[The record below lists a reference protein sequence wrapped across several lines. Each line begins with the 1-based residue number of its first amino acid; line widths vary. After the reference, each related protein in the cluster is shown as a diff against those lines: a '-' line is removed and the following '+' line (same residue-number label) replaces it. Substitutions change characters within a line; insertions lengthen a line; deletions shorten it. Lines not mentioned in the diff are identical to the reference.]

1 MNERKTTN
9 LLLLML
15 VIPLVFYL
23 LKTLSFIFVPLIS
36 AMFITLLFLPLMRWL
51 KKRGIPQI
59 INIFI
64 VIIIIA
70 VFFKVAGELI
80 QLSSREILATDNL
93 FFDKAKV
100 KIADLTRSLESFF
113 GITFL
118 QGEDNVQ
125 SFINKETLLK
135 NIVPTV
141 DFISSTVSK
150 TLTTVFL
157 VLLLLAGSVDIQKL
171 LNSFVL
177 KKEFSSIKTFM
188 KIEKDLVTFI
198 KVKFFISLATGI
210 GIGIA
215 CWGFGVSFPIFW
227 GLFAFAINFLQM
239 IGSVITVIAVSIFAF
254 VEIETMSILF
264 FFILTSIGVQVLF
277 GAILEPI
284 FMGKSFSINVIT
296 ILIMLMLWGYIWGIP
311 GLIMSIPI
319 TVFLKILFDQFP
331 RTRLISQLMQGN
343 SEPVSVKLPSL
354 MQDRKKD

>member
-9 LLLLML
+9 ILLLML

-23 LKTLSFIFVPLIS
+23 LKLLSFIFVPLIS

-51 KKRGIPQI
+51 KKRGIPKFV
-59 INIFI
+59 NICI
-64 VIIIIA
+64 VILIIA
-70 VFFKVAGELI
+70 VFFKVSGELI
-80 QLSSREILATDNL
+80 QLSSREILATDND
-93 FFDKAKV
+93 FFDKAKD
-100 KIADLTRSLESFF
+100 KITELIRSLEAFF
-113 GITFL
+113 GITFM
-118 QGEDNVQ
+118 QGEDNVK
-125 SFINKETLLK
+125 SLINKETLLK
-135 NIVPTV
+135 NIIPTV

-171 LNSFVL
+171 LNSLIL

-188 KIEKDLVTFI
+188 KIERDLVTFI
-198 KVKFFISLATGI
+198 KVKFFISLFTGI
-210 GIGIA
+210 GIGVA
-215 CWGFGVSFPIFW
+215 CWSFGVSFPIFW
-227 GLFAFAINFLQM
+227 GLFAFAINFLQL
-239 IGSVITVIAVSIFAF
+239 IGSVITVIAVSVFAF
-254 VEIETMSILF
+254 VEIEVTSILL

-331 RTRLISQLMQGN
+331 RTKLISQLMQGN
-343 SEPVSVKLPSL
+343 AEPVKVKLPTIMKENTNS
-354 MQDRKKD
+354 